1 MSSEYAKSRKKRPF
15 PFFKILIVLLLIFNG
30 IGLTMAQAKTSK
42 ISSEN
47 NSLQNEIQNV
57 KTETEKLLSENTQLS
72 KDIKDKETAY
82 KEASKNLKV
91 AYLTF
96 DDGPSKNTEEI
107 LSILKT
113 YNAKATFFV
122 IGSEKYK
129 AEYTKI
135 LQAGHKIALHTYTH
149 DYAKVYT
156 SVDSFKQDVNHL
168 KDYLKTVTGEEPEN
182 LLRYPGGSNNTVS
195 HKYGGNDIMKKIIDA
210 MKADKY
216 VYYDWNV
223 DSTDASGNN
232 IPKATLVSSVLNG
245 SKNKKSAIILMH
257 DTNAKDTTVQ
267 ALPEIIQG
275 LIAQG
280 FTFDSLSM
288 DTQINK

>member
-1 MSSEYAKSRKKRPF
+1 M
-15 PFFKILIVLLLIFNG
+15 
-30 IGLTMAQAKTSK
+30 
-42 ISSEN
+42 
-47 NSLQNEIQNV
+47 
-57 KTETEKLLSENTQLS
+57 EKL
-72 KDIKDKETAY
+72 DKFLY
-82 KEASKNLKV
+82 S
-91 AYLTF
+91 
-96 DDGPSKNTEEI
+96 
-107 LSILKT
+107 
-113 YNAKATFFV
+113 
-122 IGSEKYK
+122 
-129 AEYTKI
+129 
-135 LQAGHKIALHTYTH
+135 
-149 DYAKVYT
+149 
-156 SVDSFKQDVNHL
+156 
-168 KDYLKTVTGEEPEN
+168 VTGKHTEVF
-182 LLRYPGGSNNTVS
+182 RFPGGSNNTVS

-245 SKNKKSAIILMH
+245 SKNKKSSIILMH

-280 FTFDSLSM
+280 FIFDTLSM